1 MAKRVA
7 ATRRAGRWR
16 TCLGITGWSLFVVVM
31 VLFLAAGGLVAS
43 FYFFPPFKHQRV
55 ARVLVVGLDE
65 PARGRLPATEP
76 RRSDT
81 ILLTSVRL
89 DGTGATLISV
99 PRDARVRLP
108 GRHRYTKINAAY
120 AEGRL
125 NLLRDT
131 LAQSQVMNASLPY
144 YFVLDSETVHRV
156 VDALGGVTIDVPY
169 DMNYDDSWGGL
180 HIHLRKG
187 RQRLDGGQAVGFLRW
202 RKNNIGGGGGHG
214 DDFSRAARQRA
225 LLIALAQQ
233 ARTTTGM
240 RRLPDA
246 YRALRT
252 HSWTNLNLRQLLVL
266 GYAARAVHSRAVPAT
281 PRMIQP
287 RARWPRVPGRLYCS
301 SLSLRTEGIH

>member
-240 RRLPDA
+240 RPPARCLPG
-246 YRALRT
+246 ALAHIAGPILT
-252 HSWTNLNLRQLLVL
+252 CANYWYSVTPPVPSTP
-266 GYAARAVHSRAVPAT
+266 APSPAT
-281 PRMIQP
+281 PRMIGGISYVICD
-287 RARWPRVPGRLYCS
+287 WSEGRRLWQQAVRCQ
-301 SLSLRTEGIH
+301 